1 VRKIISLLVF
11 LPLCAVLP
19 MGCAMVPP
27 VAIADTRFQVGGVI
41 YSDDFRHGLAQWT
54 PELEKAGRVDAHDG
68 QLEIDV
74 PAGCTVWF
82 NTKLIGPV
90 LIEYDA
96 TVIKAG
102 GPNDRVSDL
111 NCFWMAQ
118 DARSPDGVLA
128 IKRSGKFE
136 DYNQLLCYYVGQG
149 GNTNTTTR
157 FRRYIG
163 SPTTR
168 PLLPEHDLSS
178 AQYLLM
184 PNVKQHI
191 TLIACGSLIEY
202 FRDGQRIFEYT
213 DPAPYRHGWFALRTT
228 FNHMIIENFDVRTI
242 SPGVRPI
249 GRPMFNLSRHPTS
262 MNY

>member
-1 VRKIISLLVF
+1 MSKIISLAAF
-11 LPLCAVLP
+11 LSACALLP
-19 MGCAMVPP
+19 AGCAIGNAPAP
-27 VAIADTRFQVGGVI
+27 VDSRFQVGSVI
-41 YSDDFRHGLAQWT
+41 YSDDFRSGLAQWT
-54 PELEKAGRVDAHDG
+54 PELEKGGRVEAHDG
-68 QLEIDV
+68 KLEIDV

-82 NTKLIGPV
+82 NPELIGPV

-118 DARSPDGVLA
+118 DARSPGGVLA
-128 IKRSGKFE
+128 LRRSGKFE

-163 SPTTR
+163 SATTR
-168 PLLPEHDLSS
+168 PLLPEYDLSNP
-178 AQYLLM
+178 QDLLT

-191 TLIACGSLIEY
+191 TLVACGSLIEY
-202 FRDGQRIFEYT
+202 FRDGRRVFEYI
-213 DPAPYRHGWFALRTT
+213 DPAPYRHGWFAIRTT
-228 FNHMIIENFDVRTI
+228 WNHIIVENFTVRKL

-249 GRPMFNLSRHPTS
+249 GRPMFNLSRHPTT

>member
-1 VRKIISLLVF
+1 VRKIISLLVL
-11 LPLCAVLP
+11 LPTAVLL
-19 MGCAMVPP
+19 P
-27 VAIADTRFQVGGVI
+27 VACTLGPVSGVADPRFQIGGVI
-41 YSDDFRHGLAQWT
+41 FSDDFHQGLAQWT
-54 PELEKAGRVDAHDG
+54 PELEKGGRVEAHDG
-68 QLEIDV
+68 EMEIDV

-82 NTKLIGPV
+82 NPEITGPV

-96 TVIKAG
+96 ICVKAG

-118 DARSPDGVLA
+118 DARSPGGVLA
-128 IKRSGKFE
+128 LKRSGKFE

-163 SPTTR
+163 SATTR
-168 PLLPEHDLSS
+168 PLLPEYDLS
-178 AQYLLM
+178 ATQYLLT

-191 TLIACGSLIEY
+191 TLVACGSLIEY
-202 FRDGQRIFEYT
+202 FRDGRRIFEYT
-213 DPAPYRHGWFALRTT
+213 DPAPYRHGWFAIRTT
-228 FNHMIIENFDVRTI
+228 FNHMIIKNFVVRTI

-262 MNY
+262 VNY